1 MQFCRCL
8 PFGYTKKVSSE
19 LNKESHLI
27 LTLVAMQA
35 YFPLQA
41 PSKTG
46 GLTQSILSD
55 MVMVTKNTK
64 SGIMLRLEEKTRTQ
78 IMYC

>member
-1 MQFCRCL
+1 
-8 PFGYTKKVSSE
+8 
-19 LNKESHLI
+19 
-27 LTLVAMQA
+27 MQA